1 MDTPPPTPNPDP
13 TPAPLPPQR
22 DANERQWIV
31 ATHLSA
37 LIGLV
42 VPFGNIIAPL
52 IIWLIKKQEYPGL
65 DAVGR
70 SVLNFQISWMIYAF
84 IAGLTIWVCIGA
96 VLLPAVA
103 IAWLVFLL
111 IGAVKA
117 SNGETYKF
125 PLTIKML

>member
-1 MDTPPPTPNPDP
+1 MDTPQPV
-13 TPAPLPPQR
+13 PAPEPIPPQPPQPGM
-22 DANERQWIV
+22 NERQWIV

-37 LIGLV
+37 LIGLL

-65 DAVGR
+65 DPVGR

-84 IAGLTIWVCIGA
+84 VAGLTIWVCIGA
-96 VLLPAVA
+96 ILLPAVV
-103 IAWLVFLL
+103 IAWLVFLI

>member
-1 MDTPPPTPNPDP
+1 MDTPQPI
-13 TPAPLPPQR
+13 PAPEPIPPQPPQPGM
-22 DANERQWIV
+22 NERQWIV

-37 LIGLV
+37 LIGLL

-65 DAVGR
+65 DTVGR

-84 IAGLTIWVCIGA
+84 VAGLTIWVCIGA
-96 VLLPAVA
+96 ILLPAVV
-103 IAWLVFLL
+103 IAWLVFLI